1 MLASI
6 KLRSLTVVGIR
17 GIVLSVP
24 LSVLLVAFSFTQLM
38 LVRFVLV
45 LIFLLFLPG
54 FDVLEIL
61 YEQTTF
67 FTGLQRFL
75 ISVGLSIGIAI
86 IDDYALTFLFIGI
99 NLSSLVAFLGGE
111 TVILSLIP
119 LVIRKVRAIRT
130 P

>member
-61 YEQTTF
+61 YDQTTF

>member
-1 MLASI
+1 MLRSF

-24 LSVLLVAFSFTQLM
+24 LSILLVIFSFSQLM
-38 LVRFVLV
+38 PVRFVLA

-54 FDVLEIL
+54 FDVLEIF
-61 YEQTTF
+61 YNQTIF
-67 FTGLQRFL
+67 LAGLQRFL

-86 IDDYALTFLFIGI
+86 IDDYVLTFLAVGI
-99 NLSSLVAFLGGE
+99 NLSSLVACLAGE
-111 TVILSLIP
+111 TVIFSLIP
-119 LVIRKVRAIRT
+119 LVSRKVRAMRT

>member
-38 LVRFVLV
+38 LVRFVLA

-61 YEQTTF
+61 YDQTTF

>member
-38 LVRFVLV
+38 LVRFVLA